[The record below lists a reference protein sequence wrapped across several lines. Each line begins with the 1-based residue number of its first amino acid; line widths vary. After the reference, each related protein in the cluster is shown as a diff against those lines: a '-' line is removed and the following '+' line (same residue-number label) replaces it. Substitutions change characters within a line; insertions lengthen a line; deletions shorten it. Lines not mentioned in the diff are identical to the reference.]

1 MKSVDIRHIR
11 DFLGTETPPEWC
23 EAALSNQSLLLVDHA
38 NCEKK
43 AASMAMSLMYRYVD
57 RPELLFRMSR
67 LAREELVHFEQVLKL
82 MQRRGIDYP
91 HIGPSRYAGALHLH
105 VRRQEPARLVD
116 TLIVGAFVEA
126 RSCERFATLAPLLDD
141 ELQRFYHSLLKSE
154 SRHFEDYL
162 LLAET
167 YATEP
172 IVGRVDFFRYREALL
187 VNSEDDEFRFHSGR
201 PGSVTSP
208 LVTAA

>member
-1 MKSVDIRHIR
+1 MQSVDMTSVR
-11 DFLGTETPPEWC
+11 DFLGTDTPPEWC
-23 EAALSNQSLLLVDHA
+23 EVALSNQALLLVDHA

-43 AASMAMSLMYRYVD
+43 AASMAMSLMYRYVN

-67 LAREELVHFEQVLKL
+67 LAREELLHFEQVLKL

-91 HIGPSRYAGALHLH
+91 HVGPSRYAGALHLH
-105 VRRQEPARLVD
+105 VRRQEPERLVD

-126 RSCERFATLAPLLDD
+126 RSCERFAALAPLLDD
-141 ELQRFYHSLLKSE
+141 ELQRFYRSLLKSE

-162 LLAET
+162 LLAES
-167 YATEP
+167 YAAGP
-172 IVGRVDFFRYREALL
+172 ITDRVDFFRYREALL
-187 VNSEDDEFRFHSGR
+187 INSEDNEFRFHSGR

-208 LVTAA
+208 LEAAA